1 LLKGREIKGL
11 PVIAGMK
18 REEIGRVVD
27 MVVNAVSGS
36 IESLVIMGG
45 GMWQKLL
52 YVDLSHVRSIDKS
65 GIVVPNKS
73 HIKRLPKNTETLYKK
88 GWMGSKLVSQSGED
102 KGTVADLLIK
112 DGMIKG
118 LEISSG
124 VFGDLKTGR
133 EFMPWQN
140 VEIGKNSFIEGNIH
154 DDSLS

>member
-11 PVIAGMK
+11 PVFAGMK

-27 MVVNAVSGS
+27 MVVNAQSGAL
-36 IESLVIMGG
+36 ESLVIMGG

-52 YVDLSHVRSIDKS
+52 FVDLSHVRSIDKS
-65 GIVVPNKS
+65 GVIVPNKS
-73 HIKRLPKNTETLYKK
+73 HIKRLPKNTETLYQK
-88 GWMGSKLVSQSGED
+88 GWMGSKLVSATGED
-102 KGTVADLLIK
+102 KGTVADVMIK

-124 VFGDLKTGR
+124 VLGDLRSGR

-140 VEIGKNSFIEGNIH
+140 VKVDKNSFIEGNIH
-154 DDSLS
+154 DESLS